1 MNKKVLLF
9 SGLAILVLGIVAWN
23 IIPPVLKMSQQ
34 KQAVLQLEEKITEKF
49 QELKALEQVKVK
61 VDKSV
66 ELREKLSD
74 DFLFLERILKSKE
87 NFPEIKFETVEVL
100 KNDNTKELAEKK
112 YPIKIKMK
120 AQFSQIGDYFVYL
133 ETSFSS
139 IQIDKLDVFPVADDK
154 NLICANLMGVV
165 YL

>member
-1 MNKKVLLF
+1 
-9 SGLAILVLGIVAWN
+9 
-23 IIPPVLKMSQQ
+23 
-34 KQAVLQLEEKITEKF
+34 
-49 QELKALEQVKVK
+49 LEQVKVK

-120 AQFSQIGDYFVYL
+120 AQFSQIGDYLVYL